1 MSRLPRLPAAV
12 RWTVPALLLVATGV
26 SLGRAASSPQQH
38 DLLFKPAIG
47 PVVKVERTT
56 PLRVLPLY
64 NEPGLVSD
72 AELGAVLAQVRP
84 RFDRARLRA
93 NYVEHALRAW
103 GIDAEFG
110 DPEVMSG
117 AAMKDFLVDHG
128 KFLASWGPD
137 IRPLLVDEPQGV
149 GIRWGTEECA
159 SVHHDHWLACLTE
172 AGTPLDEPIFTPSR
186 KLRTFND
193 ALQQGLRDFR
203 LDERETEWSAM
214 AFGLWIAPVKSWQT
228 GDGRTLSFD
237 LLAQRLIRGHKRF
250 GVCSGTHRLYS
261 LMLLYRLDDDHGIL
275 SPAVKSDIR
284 NHLLGVRQNII
295 DSQFEDGHWPSNW
308 MEGKVA
314 VDKPLAD
321 ELHRK
326 VIATGHHLEWLA
338 IAPVE
343 FHPPRESLKRAF
355 RWMIDTTVGLPVD
368 SILSQY
374 TFFSH
379 VGNAL
384 SLWRM
389 TRPADYWKTWE
400 AAHPEVN
407 VNQPKAGA
415 TSAATQAAKP
425 AEH

>member
-12 RWTVPALLLVATGV
+12 RWTVPALLLAATGV
-26 SLGRAASSPQQH
+26 SLGRAASSPQQY

-47 PVVKVERTT
+47 PLCEGRADQAPARAAVVQRTGT
-56 PLRVLPLY
+56 GQRRRT
-64 NEPGLVSD
+64 
-72 AELGAVLAQVRP
+72 GAVLAQVRP

-137 IRPLLVDEPQGV
+137 IRPLLIDQPQGV

-186 KLRTFND
+186 QLRTFKD

-275 SPAVKSDIR
+275 SPSVKATFGTTCWGSAKTLSTR
-284 NHLLGVRQNII
+284 SSRTGTGRPTGWRGK
-295 DSQFEDGHWPSNW
+295 SPSTN
-308 MEGKVA
+308 
-314 VDKPLAD
+314 
-321 ELHRK
+321 
-326 VIATGHHLEWLA
+326 
-338 IAPVE
+338 
-343 FHPPRESLKRAF
+343 
-355 RWMIDTTVGLPVD
+355 RWRTNCT
-368 SILSQY
+368 
-374 TFFSH
+374 
-379 VGNAL
+379 A
-384 SLWRM
+384 R
-389 TRPADYWKTWE
+389 
-400 AAHPEVN
+400 
-407 VNQPKAGA
+407 
-415 TSAATQAAKP
+415 
-425 AEH
+425 

>member
-12 RWTVPALLLVATGV
+12 RWTVPRCCWRPPEFPGPRGLVAAAVRSAVQTGDRPGCE
-26 SLGRAASSPQQH
+26 GRADQA
-38 DLLFKPAIG
+38 PARAA
-47 PVVKVERTT
+47 VVQRTGT
-56 PLRVLPLY
+56 GQRRRT
-64 NEPGLVSD
+64 
-72 AELGAVLAQVRP
+72 GAVLAQVRP

-137 IRPLLVDEPQGV
+137 IRPLLIDQPQGV
-149 GIRWGTEECA
+149 GIRWGDRGVRFGA
-159 SVHHDHWLACLTE
+159 PRPLAGLPHGGRDAARRTDFH
-172 AGTPLDEPIFTPSR
+172 PLPPVANF
-186 KLRTFND
+186 KD

-275 SPAVKSDIR
+275 SPSVKADIR

-295 DSQFEDGHWPSNW
+295 DSQFEDGAGRPTGWRGKSPSTN
-308 MEGKVA
+308 
-314 VDKPLAD
+314 
-321 ELHRK
+321 
-326 VIATGHHLEWLA
+326 
-338 IAPVE
+338 
-343 FHPPRESLKRAF
+343 
-355 RWMIDTTVGLPVD
+355 RWRTNCT
-368 SILSQY
+368 
-374 TFFSH
+374 
-379 VGNAL
+379 A
-384 SLWRM
+384 R
-389 TRPADYWKTWE
+389 
-400 AAHPEVN
+400 
-407 VNQPKAGA
+407 
-415 TSAATQAAKP
+415 
-425 AEH
+425 